1 MLLCALV
8 PVPVFLKPLPFPGDT
23 GGSSL
28 IYIVGLQ
35 PWFLKTSKTF
45 IISGEVGTSYM
56 ECSTPL
62 EFCFAG
68 TSGILFC
75 FALLLFPLMSNCRHD
90 CEWSSSPDIS
100 HNQKPGV
107 FIPHFPNHTLPR
119 ERRKTVTRVSNQS
132 CYMMKSSCKKISLA
146 HGFCIGKCIACQES
160 SWHMPIPL
168 G

>member
-1 MLLCALV
+1 
-8 PVPVFLKPLPFPGDT
+8 
-23 GGSSL
+23 
-28 IYIVGLQ
+28 
-35 PWFLKTSKTF
+35 
-45 IISGEVGTSYM
+45 M

-132 CYMMKSSCKKISLA
+132 CYMMKSPCKKYPWPMDSALGRVSPARRAAGTCQFRWDKSSCAQKSLDSA
-146 HGFCIGKCIACQES
+146 LWIYLNGCS
-160 SWHMPIPL
+160 SASHCVFR
-168 G
+168 